1 MKKMERKTTLIFVV
15 LATLLPYLYFLSIGI
30 SVFIANF
37 WLLFIFLI
45 FVMYLYKKYFRQ
57 IKMINKDKKILMIH
71 FLIPIALLIM
81 FFAVVIIN
89 VSSHLYVYLIALFS
103 FFLLTFSINLLH
115 FQIKRHNFNYD
126 SLYTLIIL
134 LLSIL
139 FSVFVYLFL
148 IPMYGIFFILAI
160 VILIINL
167 AYYILKR

>member
-1 MKKMERKTTLIFVV
+1 
-15 LATLLPYLYFLSIGI
+15 
-30 SVFIANF
+30 
-37 WLLFIFLI
+37 
-45 FVMYLYKKYFRQ
+45 
-57 IKMINKDKKILMIH
+57 MINKDKKILMIH

-81 FFAVVIIN
+81 FFAVAIIN
-89 VSSHLYVYLIALFS
+89 IPGHLYVYLIVLFS

-115 FQIKRHNFNYD
+115 FQIKRHNFNYGNF
-126 SLYTLIIL
+126 YTLIIL